1 MSRSGD
7 GVPTV
12 HERQRGAHHRGPAP
26 DLVEPIAPNK
36 GALFIEKS
44 RHSAFYATPLA
55 YLLGQLE
62 TNRLILTGQVT
73 EQCVLYTA
81 LDAYIRQFPVTV
93 PPDAVAH
100 LLADLGEAALQMMA
114 RNMRA
119 EIVPAEK
126 YLG

>member
-12 HERQRGAHHRGPAP
+12 QRCSSSRASTG
-26 DLVEPIAPNK
+26 LVEPIAPNK

-44 RHSAFYATPLA
+44 RHSAIYATPLA

-62 TNRLILTGQVT
+62 TKRLILTGQVT
-73 EQCVLYTA
+73 EQCVLYAA

-126 YLG
+126 CLG